1 MTLLRSFTIASL
13 LALFTHGA
21 WALSIDSSL
30 KENNTSATVCS
41 EFSQLSVE
49 GESITGS
56 GLKLGFDFLMTNH
69 ISTEFLL
76 ATTLDPNNGF
86 QTSYT
91 ALGLYGSYNLL
102 DASSYTRKL
111 QLNGKNVF
119 IEKHEAPQKLMI
131 GVGFEQV
138 LLNGSRGVYSASGPG
153 LGITYQREFFGW
165 NTVLGVRKTMLKS
178 NTLDVDFLALNL
190 GVNIPF

>member
-1 MTLLRSFTIASL
+1 MMSL
-13 LALFTHGA
+13 KVFAALAILVSSPTA

-30 KENNTSATVCS
+30 KEVNTSATVS
-41 EFSQLSVE
+41 TEFSQLAVE
-49 GESITGS
+49 GESISGS
-56 GLKLGFDFLMTNH
+56 GLKLGFDFLLTNH

-102 DASSYTRKL
+102 DASRYTRKI
-111 QLNGKNVF
+111 QLNGKNIF
-119 IEKHEAPQKLMI
+119 IERHEAPQKLSV
-131 GVGFEQV
+131 GLGFEQV

-153 LGITYQREFFGW
+153 LSITYQRELFGW
-165 NTVLGVRKTMLKS
+165 NTVFAVRKAMLKS